1 MGTIGE
7 SLSFSQCFM
16 DPTARLRSPRRL
28 PSPRSATSV
37 SVVALM
43 KRNPKRLKYAAERL
57 FKRKEEDMMYVKM
70 DQSGDDMWKL
80 DPVIE
85 LIKEGAVGVIP
96 TDTVYSIVCDMKNN
110 DSIERLRRY
119 AALFFS
125 FLCFIL
131 CHSISDIYKYTL
143 GFPCGS
149 SEGRRDIFRV
159 VKPCLPGPYTFILMA
174 SKELPRQCIRHGPN
188 GVATRHV
195 KRREVGVRMPDD
207 IVCQYILEALDSPL
221 ICTSVKYPAEDE
233 WVLDPVVIADI
244 YKQEGVDFIVDDGVR
259 AAEPSTVVDLTGD
272 YPTVI
277 RLGKG
282 PKLHWM
288 VMEGEESGGVPKD

>member
-1 MGTIGE
+1 MGTVGE
-7 SLSFSQCFM
+7 FISFSQCFV
-16 DPTARLRSPRRL
+16 DPTVRLRSPRRL
-28 PSPRSATSV
+28 PSPRSATTV
-37 SVVALM
+37 SVVALI
-43 KRNPKRLKYAAERL
+43 KRNPKRLKYLAERL
-57 FKRKEEDMMYVKM
+57 FKRKEEDMVFVKM

-80 DPVIE
+80 DHVIE

-96 TDTVYSIVCDMKNN
+96 TDTVYSIVCDMKNS
-110 DSIERLRRY
+110 DSIERLRRIKGIGPTKP
-119 AALFFS
+119 LS
-125 FLCFIL
+125 IL
-131 CHSISDIYKYTL
+131 CPSIRDIYKYTL

-159 VKPCLPGPYTFILMA
+159 VKPCLPGPYTFIMMA
-174 SKELPRQCIRHGPN
+174 NKELPRQCIRHGPK
-188 GVATRHV
+188 GVAIRHV
-195 KRREVGVRMPDD
+195 KRRKVGVRMPDD
-207 IVCQYILEALDSPL
+207 TVCQYILEALDSPL

-233 WVLDPVVIADI
+233 WVLDPEIIAEI

-288 VMEGEESGGVPKD
+288 VMEGEESGGVPED